1 MVQEN
6 DHGAGH
12 YGRSMSGSGE
22 YGSVAR
28 AHIQHT
34 GSWPWLEGAP
44 EGPPAQWHLPYPHL
58 TGAESAEAHGETERV
73 GGTSRENPE
82 ERGRRERQKSREGGK
97 REGRA
102 IQRKRSSVITSM
114 LDAPGALH
122 LREANLG
129 KPSARMF
136 HYE

>member
-1 MVQEN
+1 MAFAISPPHRRRVCRGSRRNRE
-6 DHGAGH
+6 
-12 YGRSMSGSGE
+12 GRRDESGE
-22 YGSVAR
+22 
-28 AHIQHT
+28 
-34 GSWPWLEGAP
+34 P
-44 EGPPAQWHLPYPHL
+44 
-58 TGAESAEAHGETERV
+58 
-73 GGTSRENPE
+73 
-82 ERGRRERQKSREGGK
+82 RRERQKSREGGK

>member
-1 MVQEN
+1 MEASCALTFSIP
-6 DHGAGH
+6 DLGHGRKELQQDGLLNGICHITTSQAQSLQSLQAGDRE
-12 YGRSMSGSGE
+12 GQRDESGE
-22 YGSVAR
+22 
-28 AHIQHT
+28 
-34 GSWPWLEGAP
+34 P
-44 EGPPAQWHLPYPHL
+44 
-58 TGAESAEAHGETERV
+58 
-73 GGTSRENPE
+73 
-82 ERGRRERQKSREGGK
+82 RRERQKSREGGK
-97 REGRA
+97 REGRT